1 VARNLTTRPKSLFG
15 PCGTHF
21 PYYSYCA
28 ACRVSLGALLSNGG
42 ARADIEGHRGTD
54 GRFYI
59 VDTAR
64 LYPAEVRA
72 RV

>member
-1 VARNLTTRPKSLFG
+1 MARNLTTRPKSLFG
-15 PCGTHF
+15 PCGTHC
-21 PYYSYCA
+21 PLLLLLR
-28 ACRVSLGALLSNGG
+28 RVALLSNGG

-64 LYPAEVRA
+64 LYPAEVHTRA